1 MRIYDFL
8 NRNISLKAFNAFFF
22 ASLFIIFFIGLYYQY
37 TASNKITSENF
48 QNSTYTKSLEIREK
62 LRSIFDKLE
71 YQFIQ
76 EESQNIEK
84 LEQLSSLYNSH
95 KEHLNLKAMAAAL
108 NEGVN
113 FGQYEIFMINQDYII
128 EKASYEK
135 EIGLNLGQFKIVKE
149 LFDKVFNHTV
159 KLDISSPKL
168 DLDSK
173 LKKYLIKVSD
183 DGKYIL
189 QIGFSLDYSE
199 EINKQLE
206 YFLTKNSQI
215 NLYLATEFFIQEINI
230 KSKEIESKSKH
241 NQYVKELTQRFLSD
255 INLALKNKEIEKLA
269 ASDTRKISLNKIL
282 VKLIPLN
289 EKLISFTDEKKNTL
303 NFYSST
309 GSLFGERSDT
319 LLFIKTSFP
328 LAPLDRDLRQ
338 NLNTFL
344 FITALILLV
353 LTLFEYYKK
362 REITEK
368 ITSITEMIKHNQII
382 KDEKSSIKDISVLID
397 SYNQMLTKLNNQI
410 TMNKALSYIDFLT
423 GIKNRKAYDESIEN
437 LISQYK
443 RYGTAFSLAIFDAD
457 DFKDINDNF
466 GHSFG
471 DTVLKNIANILKS
484 NIRDGDMLFRIGGEE
499 FVILFPNTD
508 LKNSKKSIEH
518 IRKNIDLNLNTNNQ
532 AKITLSIGLTEMT
545 NQDDKDSIFK
555 RVDKFLYV
563 SKENGKDTITSG

>member
-8 NRNISLKAFNAFFF
+8 NKNISLKTFNAFFF
-22 ASLFIIFFIGLYYQY
+22 ASLFIIVFIGLYYQY

-84 LEQLSSLYNSH
+84 LEQLSSLYNNQ

-113 FGQYEIFMINQDYII
+113 FGQYEVFMINRDYVI

-173 LKKYLIKVSD
+173 LKRYLIKVSD
-183 DGKYIL
+183 DGQYIL
-189 QIGFSLDYSE
+189 QLGFSLDYSE

-206 YFLTKNSQI
+206 YFLTENSQI

-328 LAPLDRDLRQ
+328 LAPLDSDLRQ

-344 FITALILLV
+344 FITVLILLV

-397 SYNQMLTKLNNQI
+397 SYNQMLAKLNNQI

-423 GIKNRKAYDESIEN
+423 GIKNRKAYDESIES

-457 DFKDINDNF
+457 DFKEINDNF

-471 DTVLKNIANILKS
+471 DIVLKNISSVLQANIR
-484 NIRDGDMLFRIGGEE
+484 NGDMLFRIGGEE
-499 FVILFPNTD
+499 FIVIFPNTN
-508 LKNSKKSIEH
+508 LEKSKQAIEKIRKSIS
-518 IRKNIDLNLNTNNQ
+518 LNLTLNRKVN
-532 AKITLSIGLTEMT
+532 ITLSIGLTEIT
-545 NQDDKDSIFK
+545 NQDSKDSIFK
-555 RVDKFLYV
+555 RVDNFLYT
-563 SKENGKDTITSG
+563 SKKNGKNRVTSA

>member
-8 NRNISLKAFNAFFF
+8 NKNISLKTFNAFFF
-22 ASLFIIFFIGLYYQY
+22 ASLFIIVFIGLYYQY

-84 LEQLSSLYNSH
+84 LEQLSSLYNNQ

-113 FGQYEIFMINQDYII
+113 FGQYEVFMINRDYVI

-173 LKKYLIKVSD
+173 LKRYLIKVSD
-183 DGKYIL
+183 DGQYIL
-189 QIGFSLDYSE
+189 QLGFSLDYSE

-206 YFLTKNSQI
+206 YFLTENSQI

-241 NQYVKELTQRFLSD
+241 NQYVKALTQRFLSD

-344 FITALILLV
+344 FITVLILLV

-397 SYNQMLTKLNNQI
+397 SYNQMLAKLNNQI
-410 TMNKALSYIDFLT
+410 AMNKALSYIDFLT

-457 DFKDINDNF
+457 DFKEINDNF

-471 DTVLKNIANILKS
+471 DIVLKNISSVLQANIRNS
-484 NIRDGDMLFRIGGEE
+484 DMLFRIGGEE
-499 FVILFPNTD
+499 FIVIFPNTN
-508 LKNSKKSIEH
+508 LEKSKQAIEKIRKSIS
-518 IRKNIDLNLNTNNQ
+518 LNLTLNRKIN
-532 AKITLSIGLTEMT
+532 ITLSIGLTEIT
-545 NQDDKDSIFK
+545 RQDTKDSIFK
-555 RVDKFLYV
+555 RVDNFLYS
-563 SKENGKDTITSG
+563 SKKNGKNRVTST